1 MEKLEK
7 KNKFGT
13 LQLIQEGTLLR
24 EGRGGRR
31 FTVIDIVSRPN
42 VHQMQSRGRRLLFAV
57 D

>member
-1 MEKLEK
+1 MGKLE

-24 EGRGGRR
+24 EGRPNTTL
-31 FTVIDIVSRPN
+31 TVIDIVSRPN

>member
-31 FTVIDIVSRPN
+31 FTVIDIVFSTKCTSN
-42 VHQMQSRGRRLLFAV
+42 AK
-57 D
+57 